1 MDNTMT
7 NFRPDTKSL
16 KKGTVYIYSY
26 NPKSGEDSGVFLA
39 YVLHTVDEAKVTKC
53 GEEFEFGDMYCFSG
67 NNTLE
72 GECLIDSDEEFKYL
86 KVFNYHESKLIEDMY
101 FSGENDEYKMDIV
114 LEFLAQHYPEYV
126 I

>member
-1 MDNTMT
+1 MD
-7 NFRPDTKSL
+7 NFRPDTMSL

-26 NPKSGEDSGVFLA
+26 NPKSKEDSGVFLA
-39 YVLHTVDEAKVTKC
+39 YVQSTVEDGKDSKPL
-53 GEEFEFGDMYCFSG
+53 EEFGFGDMCCFSG
-67 NNTLE
+67 SNTLE
-72 GECLIDSDEEFKYL
+72 GECIIDDDEHFKYL
-86 KVFNYHESKLIEDMY
+86 RVFNYHESKLMMDMY